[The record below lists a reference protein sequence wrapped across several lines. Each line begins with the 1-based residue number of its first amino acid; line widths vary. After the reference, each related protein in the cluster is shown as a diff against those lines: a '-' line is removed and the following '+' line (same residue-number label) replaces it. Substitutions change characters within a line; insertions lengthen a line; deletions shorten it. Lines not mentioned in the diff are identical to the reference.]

1 MNKCQEEARRVLAPE
16 YLLPWLRGEATS
28 ERVSLED
35 DGTQFVVHG
44 TNKLNRETGDVNS
57 MCGMPIRAQWVIT
70 SHNDYV
76 EVFRHV
82 YAASFQRLHKRIQHR
97 GKSLPA
103 VVLKHANTKHAMT
116 RHPTS
121 IMCVGNQ
128 EQLATKTAAVLQ
140 AKPNSLQK
148 PLHFDGTNSF
158 EQLGSTTFGQRD
170 VACWAENPNLE
181 KVGNSLFW
189 DEPEPTPDVVLH
201 QHPGSVYFGRPL
213 SIARKAIGGGGGET

>member
-1 MNKCQEEARRVLAPE
+1 MGSS
-16 YLLPWLRGEATS
+16 LPTMTTWKLFGTSMQRAFNVCINVFSTVGE
-28 ERVSLED
+28 
-35 DGTQFVVHG
+35 
-44 TNKLNRETGDVNS
+44 
-57 MCGMPIRAQWVIT
+57 
-70 SHNDYV
+70 
-76 EVFRHV
+76 
-82 YAASFQRLHKRIQHR
+82 
-97 GKSLPA
+97 SLPA
-103 VVLKHANTKHAMT
+103 EVLEHANTKHVMT

-201 QHPGSVYFGRPL
+201 QHPGSVYFGRP
-213 SIARKAIGGGGGET
+213 